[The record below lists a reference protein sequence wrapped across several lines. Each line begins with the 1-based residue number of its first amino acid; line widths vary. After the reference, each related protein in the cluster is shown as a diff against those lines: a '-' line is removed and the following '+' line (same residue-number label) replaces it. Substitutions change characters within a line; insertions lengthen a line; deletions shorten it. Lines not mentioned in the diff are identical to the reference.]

1 MEAKHVKAARWA
13 DQIVRYGK
21 LLAAHER
28 KAMKE
33 DRDEGQVSKA
43 RGRRKSSHAS

>member
-28 KAMKE
+28 
-33 DRDEGQVSKA
+33 DEGQVSKA